1 MAKKL
6 GFGCM
11 RLPILDAANQG
22 SIDLEQFKKMVD
34 IFLERGFTYFD
45 TAYMYHDFKSEIF
58 VREGLV
64 KRHPRESFTLTTKL
78 PTMMLHTKE
87 DCERIFNEQLEK
99 CGVDY
104 FDYYLL
110 HNLNTVNYETAEKLD
125 CFNFI
130 QQKKAEGKVKHICF
144 SYHDNAALLDKI
156 LTAHPEIE
164 FVQIQMNYLDWES
177 RSIQSRKCYEVIRKH
192 RKKVIVME
200 PVKGGMLAK
209 VPAPVEEMF
218 KNYAPNDSVASWAVR
233 FAASHEDV
241 FMVLSGMSNL
251 EQLEDNTS
259 YMQDFQPLNDEEFKI
274 IENAVKIITEKIAI
288 PCTAC
293 RYCVKGCPQNIAIP
307 EYFALYNSYY
317 REHGE
322 KKVDGFFNEL
332 AYYNN
337 FKNNGKASDCIKCHA
352 CEKACPQHI
361 AITLWLKKIAALFEG
376 VGN

>member
-11 RLPILDAANQG
+11 RLPLLDANNHGAV
-22 SIDLEQFKKMVD
+22 DLEQFKKMVD

-58 VREGLV
+58 VREALV

-78 PTMMLHTKE
+78 PTMFLKTKE
-87 DCERIFNEQLEK
+87 DRERIFNEQLEK
-99 CGVDY
+99 CGVEY

-110 HNLNTVNYETAEKLD
+110 HNLNTNTYETAEKLD
-125 CFNFI
+125 CFDFI
-130 QQKKAEGKVKHICF
+130 RQKKAEGKVKHICF
-144 SYHDNAALLDKI
+144 SFHDNAKLLDKI

-177 RSIQSRKCYEVIRKH
+177 KTVESRKCYETIVKH
-192 RKKVIVME
+192 GKKVIVME

-209 VPAPVEEMF
+209 VPAPVEKMF
-218 KNYAPNDSVASWAVR
+218 KENLPDMSVASWAIR
-233 FAASHEDV
+233 FAASHENV
-241 FMVLSGMSNL
+241 FMVLSGMSDL
-251 EQLEDNTS
+251 AQLEDNLS
-259 YMQDFQPLNDEEFKI
+259 YMENFVPLNEKEFKI
-274 IENAVKIITEKIAI
+274 IENAVKIINEKIAI

-322 KKVDGFFNEL
+322 EKVGRFFNEM
-332 AYYNN
+332 AYYGNI
-337 FKNNGKASDCIKCHA
+337 KGHGKASDCIECHA

-361 AITLWLKKIAALFEG
+361 AITLWLKKVAALFEK
-376 VGN
+376 

>member
-11 RLPILDAANQG
+11 RLPLLDTNNQG
-22 SIDLEQFKKMVD
+22 KVDMEQFKKMVD
-34 IFLERGFTYFD
+34 LFLERGFTYFD
-45 TAYMYHDFKSEIF
+45 TAYMYHDFKSEIC
-58 VREGLV
+58 VREALV
-64 KRHPRESFTLTTKL
+64 KRHPRDSFTLTTKL
-78 PTMMLHTKE
+78 PTMFLNTKE

-110 HNLNTVNYETAEKLD
+110 HNLNVNTYATAEKFD

-144 SYHDNAALLDKI
+144 SYHDNAQLLDEI

-164 FVQIQMNYLDWES
+164 YVQIQMNYLDWDS
-177 RSIQSRKCYEVIRKH
+177 KTVQSRKCYETICKH
-192 RKKVIVME
+192 GKKVIVME

-209 VPAPVEEMF
+209 VPEPVEKMF
-218 KNYAPNDSVASWAVR
+218 KADSPEMSVASWAVR
-233 FAASHEDV
+233 YAASHENV

-251 EQLEDNTS
+251 AQLEDNIG
-259 YMQDFQPLNDEEFKI
+259 YMENFVPLNEKEFKL
-274 IENAVKIITEKIAI
+274 IENAVKIINEKIAI

-293 RYCVKGCPQNIAIP
+293 RYCVKGCPQKIAIP

-322 KKVDGFFNEL
+322 KKVGGFFNEM
-332 AYYNN
+332 AYYGNI
-337 FKNNGKASDCIKCHA
+337 KGHGKASSCIKCRA
-352 CEKACPQHI
+352 CERACPQHI
-361 AITLWLKKIAALFEG
+361 EITKWLEKVAALFE
-376 VGN
+376 

>member
-11 RLPILDAANQG
+11 RLPLLDANNHGAV
-22 SIDLEQFKKMVD
+22 DLEQFKKMVD

-58 VREGLV
+58 VREALV

-78 PTMMLHTKE
+78 PTMFLKTKE
-87 DCERIFNEQLEK
+87 DRERIFNEQLEK
-99 CGVDY
+99 CGVEY

-110 HNLNTVNYETAEKLD
+110 HNLNTNTYETAEKLE
-125 CFNFI
+125 CFDFI
-130 QQKKAEGKVKHICF
+130 RQKKAEGKVKHICF
-144 SYHDNAALLDKI
+144 SFHDNAKLLDKI

-177 RSIQSRKCYEVIRKH
+177 KTVESRKCYETIVKNG
-192 RKKVIVME
+192 KKVIVME

-209 VPAPVEEMF
+209 VPAPVEKMF
-218 KNYAPNDSVASWAVR
+218 KENLPDMSVASWAIR
-233 FAASHEDV
+233 FAASHENV
-241 FMVLSGMSNL
+241 FMVLSGMSDL
-251 EQLEDNTS
+251 AQLEDNLS
-259 YMQDFQPLNDEEFKI
+259 YMENFVPLNEKEFKI
-274 IENAVKIITEKIAI
+274 IENAVKIINEKIAI

-322 KKVDGFFNEL
+322 EKVGRFFNEM
-332 AYYNN
+332 AYYGNI
-337 FKNNGKASDCIKCHA
+337 KGHGKASDCIECHA

-361 AITLWLKKIAALFEG
+361 AITLWLKKVAALFEK
-376 VGN
+376 

>member
-11 RLPILDAANQG
+11 RLPLLDANNHGAV
-22 SIDLEQFKKMVD
+22 DLEQFKKMVD

-58 VREGLV
+58 VREALV

-78 PTMMLHTKE
+78 PTMFLKTKE
-87 DCERIFNEQLEK
+87 DRERIFNEQLEK
-99 CGVDY
+99 CGVEY

-110 HNLNTVNYETAEKLD
+110 HNLNTNTYETAEKLD
-125 CFNFI
+125 CFDFI
-130 QQKKAEGKVKHICF
+130 RQKKAEGKVKHICF
-144 SYHDNAALLDKI
+144 SFHDNAKLLDKI

-177 RSIQSRKCYEVIRKH
+177 KTVESRKCYETIVKNG
-192 RKKVIVME
+192 KKVIVME

-209 VPAPVEEMF
+209 VPAPVEKMF
-218 KNYAPNDSVASWAVR
+218 KENLPDMSVASWAIR
-233 FAASHEDV
+233 FAASHENV
-241 FMVLSGMSNL
+241 FMVLSGMSDL
-251 EQLEDNTS
+251 AQLEDNLS
-259 YMQDFQPLNDEEFKI
+259 YMENFVPLNEKEFKI
-274 IENAVKIITEKIAI
+274 IENAVKIINEKIAI

-322 KKVDGFFNEL
+322 EKVGRFFNEM
-332 AYYNN
+332 AYYGNI
-337 FKNNGKASDCIKCHA
+337 KGHGKASDCIECHA

-361 AITLWLKKIAALFEG
+361 AITLWLKKVAALFEK
-376 VGN
+376 